1 MKLLLIIIGIVLIAV
16 GLVSLAYQ
24 GITYTSRETVVDL
37 GPIKATADKQKT
49 IPLPPILGGIAL
61 AGGVALLL
69 RMAMGLPESDVSEN
83 REHDDDDADDVEH
96 VAHDVPPYAFHSSP
110 PTLSAHWT

>member
-1 MKLLLIIIGIVLIAV
+1 MKLPLIIIGIVLIAV

-24 GITYTSRETVVDL
+24 GITYKSRETVLEV
-37 GPIKATADKQKT
+37 GPIKASADKEER

-69 RMAMGLPESDVSEN
+69 GTWRS
-83 REHDDDDADDVEH
+83 R
-96 VAHDVPPYAFHSSP
+96 
-110 PTLSAHWT
+110 

>member
-1 MKLLLIIIGIVLIAV
+1 MKLPLIIIGIVLIAV

-24 GITYTSRETVVDL
+24 GITYTSRETVFEV
-37 GPIKATADKQKT
+37 GPIKASADKEKR

-69 RMAMGLPESDVSEN
+69 GTWRS
-83 REHDDDDADDVEH
+83 R
-96 VAHDVPPYAFHSSP
+96 
-110 PTLSAHWT
+110 

>member
-1 MKLLLIIIGIVLIAV
+1 MKLPLIIIGIVLIAV

-24 GITYTSRETVVDL
+24 GITYTSRETVLEV
-37 GPIKATADKQKT
+37 GPIKASADKEKR

-69 RMAMGLPESDVSEN
+69 GTWR
-83 REHDDDDADDVEH
+83 RR
-96 VAHDVPPYAFHSSP
+96 
-110 PTLSAHWT
+110 

>member
-1 MKLLLIIIGIVLIAV
+1 MKLSLIIIGIVLIAV

-69 RMAMGLPESDVSEN
+69 GTWR
-83 REHDDDDADDVEH
+83 RR
-96 VAHDVPPYAFHSSP
+96 
-110 PTLSAHWT
+110 

>member
-1 MKLLLIIIGIVLIAV
+1 MKLSLIIIGIVLIAV

-24 GITYTSRETVVDL
+24 GITYTSRETVLEV
-37 GPIKATADKQKT
+37 GPIKASADKEER

-69 RMAMGLPESDVSEN
+69 GTWR
-83 REHDDDDADDVEH
+83 RR
-96 VAHDVPPYAFHSSP
+96 
-110 PTLSAHWT
+110 

>member
-1 MKLLLIIIGIVLIAV
+1 MKVPLIIIGIVLIVV

-24 GITYTSRETVVDL
+24 GISYTSRVTVVDI

-69 RMAMGLPESDVSEN
+69 GTWR
-83 REHDDDDADDVEH
+83 RQ
-96 VAHDVPPYAFHSSP
+96 
-110 PTLSAHWT
+110 

>member
-1 MKLLLIIIGIVLIAV
+1 MKLPLIIIGIVLIAV

-24 GITYTSRETVVDL
+24 GITYPSRETVLEV
-37 GPIKATADKQKT
+37 GPIKASADKEKR

-69 RMAMGLPESDVSEN
+69 GTWR
-83 REHDDDDADDVEH
+83 RR
-96 VAHDVPPYAFHSSP
+96 
-110 PTLSAHWT
+110 

>member
-1 MKLLLIIIGIVLIAV
+1 MKLALIIIGIVLIAV

-24 GITYTSRETVVDL
+24 GITYTSRETVLEV
-37 GPIKATADKQKT
+37 GPIKASADKEER

-69 RMAMGLPESDVSEN
+69 GTWR
-83 REHDDDDADDVEH
+83 RR
-96 VAHDVPPYAFHSSP
+96 
-110 PTLSAHWT
+110 

>member
-1 MKLLLIIIGIVLIAV
+1 MKLPLIIVGIVLIAV

-49 IPLPPILGGIAL
+49 IPVPPILGGLAL
-61 AGGVALLL
+61 AGGVVLLFGAW
-69 RMAMGLPESDVSEN
+69 RT
-83 REHDDDDADDVEH
+83 R
-96 VAHDVPPYAFHSSP
+96 
-110 PTLSAHWT
+110 